1 VLQRWPEALLAT
13 GASAGLWL
21 LLVPGSTVGEFQR
34 SIPVVVENLPPGY
47 AIESVE
53 PTEVEVVF
61 EGRRRDLYL
70 ARQQAKL
77 SVHVDALLVQLGRRS
92 FDVGPEDVQHPEGL
106 TPLRV
111 DPTRIKLNVV
121 QGNAVSSRPPGRR
134 G

>member
-1 VLQRWPEALLAT
+1 M
-13 GASAGLWL
+13 
-21 LLVPGSTVGEFQR
+21 
-34 SIPVVVENLPPGY
+34 IENLPPGF

-61 EGRRRDLYL
+61 AGRRRDLYL

-111 DPTRIKLNVV
+111 NPTRIKLNVV
-121 QGNAVSSRPPGRR
+121 PSNAVSSQSPARRR